1 MCEHVFAQ
9 FNKINNISHFN
20 YQSYTDKDNLVY
32 TICQGIFTILFELMK
47 TECDVPNTFS
57 IMWDIHMF
65 CPLLV
70 YISFNSGWLFDSD
83 VYQTYLYSA
92 LIGSIVI

>member
-1 MCEHVFAQ
+1 MCEHVFTQ
-9 FNKINNISHFN
+9 YNKINNISHFN
-20 YQSYTDKDNLVY
+20 YQYYTDKDNLVY
-32 TICQGIFTILFELMK
+32 TICQGILAILFELMK
-47 TECDVPNTFS
+47 TECDVPNTSS
-57 IMWDIHMF
+57 IMWEIYMF